1 MSISAIKY
9 PSINAKLKGM
19 YAKRLKDDDLQDL
32 AKQNNLKSAV
42 AILKN
47 KSSSL
52 NVLSEDADREQIEK
66 VLNGEII
73 YDIEKI
79 VKYLDKNDTQIFN
92 LLISKYEIRCIKK
105 AIKLLYSKNE
115 YDENIKIW
123 TNTIFTDLKGLE
135 SIKSIDEFFK
145 IINNT
150 KYKKILKKYFENKDT
165 EYSIFEIENELDKM
179 YLKSIYNSAGNNKNL
194 KKMIGAKI
202 DFTNFNSSDRLEKE
216 TYQESDGIKI
226 DKDKINNKVL
236 KFEND
241 DGELCFTYLDDDGS
255 YFDEIVSGAWYDENG
270 APLAKMPPLNLWRK
284 GHLWTGDLNDFHFVN
299 PKGFT
304 MDQLKRTNPSD
315 DMEGDLYAIILKNIT
330 KEQGDDNMI
339 YYGEDYYTGEEV
351 MFRGKYSKILNGD
364 NVLIIGQFIGLT
376 EDDSPE
382 LDVWRVELCN
392 DRF

>member
-1 MSISAIKY
+1 MSISVIKY

-19 YAKRLKDDDLQDL
+19 YSKRLKNDDLQDL

-92 LLISKYEIRCIKK
+92 LLISKYEIRCIKR

-115 YDENIKIW
+115 YNENIKIW

-135 SIKSIDEFFK
+135 SIKSIDEFLK

-150 KYKKILKKYFENKDT
+150 KYKKILKKYFENKNT

-202 DFTNFNSSDRLEKE
+202 DFTNILWIYRMKKYYNFSE
-216 TYQESDGIKI
+216 
-226 DKDKINNKVL
+226 DKIEKSIIDINYAL
-236 KFEND
+236 KKNQILSLVKAKNIE
-241 DGELCFTYLDDDGS
+241 ELN
-255 YFDEIVSGAWYDENG
+255 EI
-270 APLAKMPPLNLWRK
+270 
-284 GHLWTGDLNDFHFVN
+284 
-299 PKGFT
+299 
-304 MDQLKRTNPSD
+304 LKRTVYSNIATD
-315 DMEGDLYAIILKNIT
+315 DIYELECNMKKYLYGLYIKNFKSNLLSI
-330 KEQGDDNMI
+330 NCI
-339 YYGEDYYTGEEV
+339 YSY
-351 MFRGKYSKILNGD
+351 LN
-364 NVLIIGQFIGLT
+364 L
-376 EDDSPE
+376 
-382 LDVWRVELCN
+382 VELEN
-392 DRF
+392 KDIISIIEAVKYGIDKEKLLKKLIN

>member
-19 YAKRLKDDDLQDL
+19 YSKRLKNDDLQDL

-135 SIKSIDEFFK
+135 SIKSIDEFLK

-150 KYKKILKKYFENKDT
+150 KYKKILKKYFENKNT

-202 DFTNFNSSDRLEKE
+202 DFTNILWIYRMKKYYNFSE
-216 TYQESDGIKI
+216 
-226 DKDKINNKVL
+226 DKIEKSIIDINYAL
-236 KFEND
+236 KKNQILLLVKAKNIE
-241 DGELCFTYLDDDGS
+241 ELN
-255 YFDEIVSGAWYDENG
+255 EI
-270 APLAKMPPLNLWRK
+270 
-284 GHLWTGDLNDFHFVN
+284 
-299 PKGFT
+299 
-304 MDQLKRTNPSD
+304 LKRTVYSNIATD
-315 DMEGDLYAIILKNIT
+315 DIYELECNMKKYLHGLYIKNFKSNLLSI
-330 KEQGDDNMI
+330 NCI
-339 YYGEDYYTGEEV
+339 YSY
-351 MFRGKYSKILNGD
+351 LN
-364 NVLIIGQFIGLT
+364 L
-376 EDDSPE
+376 
-382 LDVWRVELCN
+382 VELEN
-392 DRF
+392 KDIISIIEAVRYGIDKEKLLKKLIN

>member
-19 YAKRLKDDDLQDL
+19 YSKRLKNDDLQDL

-92 LLISKYEIRCIKK
+92 LLISKYEIRCIKR

-135 SIKSIDEFFK
+135 SIKSIDEFLK

-150 KYKKILKKYFENKDT
+150 KYKKILKKYFENKNT

-202 DFTNFNSSDRLEKE
+202 DFTNILWIYRMKKYYNFSEYKIEKSIIDINYALKKNQILSLVKAKNIEELNEILKKTVYSNISTDDIYELECN
-216 TYQESDGIKI
+216 IKKYLHGLYIKNFKSNLLSINCIYSYLNLVELENKDIISIIEAVRYGI
-226 DKDKINNKVL
+226 DKEKLLKKLIN
-236 KFEND
+236 
-241 DGELCFTYLDDDGS
+241 
-255 YFDEIVSGAWYDENG
+255 
-270 APLAKMPPLNLWRK
+270 
-284 GHLWTGDLNDFHFVN
+284 
-299 PKGFT
+299 
-304 MDQLKRTNPSD
+304 
-315 DMEGDLYAIILKNIT
+315 
-330 KEQGDDNMI
+330 
-339 YYGEDYYTGEEV
+339 
-351 MFRGKYSKILNGD
+351 
-364 NVLIIGQFIGLT
+364 
-376 EDDSPE
+376 
-382 LDVWRVELCN
+382 
-392 DRF
+392 

>member
-19 YAKRLKDDDLQDL
+19 YAKRLKNDDLQDL

-52 NVLSEDADREQIEK
+52 NVLSEDADREEIEK

-92 LLISKYEIRCIKK
+92 LLISKYEIRCIKR

-135 SIKSIDEFFK
+135 SIKSIDEFLK

-150 KYKKILKKYFENKDT
+150 KYKKILKKYFVNKDT

-202 DFTNFNSSDRLEKE
+202 DFTNILWIYRMKKYYNFSEDKIEKSIIDINYALKRNQILSLVKAKNIEELNEILKKTVYSNIATDDIYELECNMKK
-216 TYQESDGIKI
+216 YLHGLYIKNFKSNLLSINCIYSYLNLVELENKDIISIIEAVRYGI
-226 DKDKINNKVL
+226 DKEKLLKKLIN
-236 KFEND
+236 
-241 DGELCFTYLDDDGS
+241 
-255 YFDEIVSGAWYDENG
+255 
-270 APLAKMPPLNLWRK
+270 
-284 GHLWTGDLNDFHFVN
+284 
-299 PKGFT
+299 
-304 MDQLKRTNPSD
+304 
-315 DMEGDLYAIILKNIT
+315 
-330 KEQGDDNMI
+330 
-339 YYGEDYYTGEEV
+339 
-351 MFRGKYSKILNGD
+351 
-364 NVLIIGQFIGLT
+364 
-376 EDDSPE
+376 
-382 LDVWRVELCN
+382 
-392 DRF
+392 

>member
-1 MSISAIKY
+1 MPISAIKY

-19 YAKRLKDDDLQDL
+19 YAKRLKNDDLQDL

-52 NVLSEDADREQIEK
+52 KVLSEDADREEIEK

-92 LLISKYEIRCIKK
+92 LLISKYEIRCIKR

-135 SIKSIDEFFK
+135 SIKSIDEFLK

-150 KYKKILKKYFENKDT
+150 KYKKILKKYFVNKDT

-202 DFTNFNSSDRLEKE
+202 DFTNILWIYRMKKYYNFSEDKIEKSIIDINYAIKKNQILLLVKAKNIEELNEILKKTVYSNIATDDIYELECNMKK
-216 TYQESDGIKI
+216 YLHGLYIKNFKSNLLSINCIYSYLNLVELENKDIISIIEAVRYGI
-226 DKDKINNKVL
+226 DKEKLLKKLIN
-236 KFEND
+236 
-241 DGELCFTYLDDDGS
+241 
-255 YFDEIVSGAWYDENG
+255 
-270 APLAKMPPLNLWRK
+270 
-284 GHLWTGDLNDFHFVN
+284 
-299 PKGFT
+299 
-304 MDQLKRTNPSD
+304 
-315 DMEGDLYAIILKNIT
+315 
-330 KEQGDDNMI
+330 
-339 YYGEDYYTGEEV
+339 
-351 MFRGKYSKILNGD
+351 
-364 NVLIIGQFIGLT
+364 
-376 EDDSPE
+376 
-382 LDVWRVELCN
+382 
-392 DRF
+392 

>member
-19 YAKRLKDDDLQDL
+19 YAKRLKNDDLQDL

-135 SIKSIDEFFK
+135 SIKSIDEFLK

-150 KYKKILKKYFENKDT
+150 KYKKILKKYFENKNT

-202 DFTNFNSSDRLEKE
+202 DFTNILWIYRMKKYYNFSEDKIEKSIIDINYALKKNQILSLVKAKNIEELNEILKKTVYSNISTDDIYELECNMKK
-216 TYQESDGIKI
+216 YLHGLYIKNFKSNLLSINCIYSYLNLVELENKDIISIIEAVRYGI
-226 DKDKINNKVL
+226 DKEKLLKKLIN
-236 KFEND
+236 
-241 DGELCFTYLDDDGS
+241 
-255 YFDEIVSGAWYDENG
+255 
-270 APLAKMPPLNLWRK
+270 
-284 GHLWTGDLNDFHFVN
+284 
-299 PKGFT
+299 
-304 MDQLKRTNPSD
+304 
-315 DMEGDLYAIILKNIT
+315 
-330 KEQGDDNMI
+330 
-339 YYGEDYYTGEEV
+339 
-351 MFRGKYSKILNGD
+351 
-364 NVLIIGQFIGLT
+364 
-376 EDDSPE
+376 
-382 LDVWRVELCN
+382 
-392 DRF
+392 

>member
-19 YAKRLKDDDLQDL
+19 YAKRLKNDDLQDL

-135 SIKSIDEFFK
+135 SIKSIDEFLK

-150 KYKKILKKYFENKDT
+150 KYKKILKKYFANKDT

-202 DFTNFNSSDRLEKE
+202 DFTNILWIYRMKKYYNFSE
-216 TYQESDGIKI
+216 
-226 DKDKINNKVL
+226 DKIEKSIIDINYAL
-236 KFEND
+236 KKNQILSLVKAKNIE
-241 DGELCFTYLDDDGS
+241 ELN
-255 YFDEIVSGAWYDENG
+255 EI
-270 APLAKMPPLNLWRK
+270 
-284 GHLWTGDLNDFHFVN
+284 
-299 PKGFT
+299 
-304 MDQLKRTNPSD
+304 LKRTVYSNIATD
-315 DMEGDLYAIILKNIT
+315 DIYELECNMKKYLHGLYIKNFKSNLLSI
-330 KEQGDDNMI
+330 NCI
-339 YYGEDYYTGEEV
+339 YSY
-351 MFRGKYSKILNGD
+351 LN
-364 NVLIIGQFIGLT
+364 L
-376 EDDSPE
+376 
-382 LDVWRVELCN
+382 VELEN
-392 DRF
+392 KDIISIIEAVRYGIDKEKLLKKLIN

>member
-135 SIKSIDEFFK
+135 SIKSIDEFLK

-150 KYKKILKKYFENKDT
+150 KYKKILKKYFENKNT

-202 DFTNFNSSDRLEKE
+202 DFTNILWIYRMKKYYNFSEDKIEKSIIDINYALKKNQILSLVKAKNIEELNEILKKTVYSNIATDDIYELECNMKK
-216 TYQESDGIKI
+216 YLHGLYIKNFKSNLLSINCIYSYLNLVELENKDIISIIEAVRYGI
-226 DKDKINNKVL
+226 DKEKLLKKLIN
-236 KFEND
+236 
-241 DGELCFTYLDDDGS
+241 
-255 YFDEIVSGAWYDENG
+255 
-270 APLAKMPPLNLWRK
+270 
-284 GHLWTGDLNDFHFVN
+284 
-299 PKGFT
+299 
-304 MDQLKRTNPSD
+304 
-315 DMEGDLYAIILKNIT
+315 
-330 KEQGDDNMI
+330 
-339 YYGEDYYTGEEV
+339 
-351 MFRGKYSKILNGD
+351 
-364 NVLIIGQFIGLT
+364 
-376 EDDSPE
+376 
-382 LDVWRVELCN
+382 
-392 DRF
+392 

>member
-19 YAKRLKDDDLQDL
+19 YSKRLKNDDLQDL

-92 LLISKYEIRCIKK
+92 LLISKYEIRCIKR

-123 TNTIFTDLKGLE
+123 TNTIFTNLKGLE
-135 SIKSIDEFFK
+135 SIKSIDEFLK

-150 KYKKILKKYFENKDT
+150 KYKKILKKYFENKNT

-202 DFTNFNSSDRLEKE
+202 DFTNILWIYRMKKYYNFSEDKIEKSIIDINYALKKNQILSLVKAKNIEELNEILKKTVYSNISTDDIYELECNMKK
-216 TYQESDGIKI
+216 YLHGLYIKNFKSNLLSINCIYSYLNLVELENKDIISIIEAVRYGI
-226 DKDKINNKVL
+226 DKEKLLKKLIN
-236 KFEND
+236 
-241 DGELCFTYLDDDGS
+241 
-255 YFDEIVSGAWYDENG
+255 
-270 APLAKMPPLNLWRK
+270 
-284 GHLWTGDLNDFHFVN
+284 
-299 PKGFT
+299 
-304 MDQLKRTNPSD
+304 
-315 DMEGDLYAIILKNIT
+315 
-330 KEQGDDNMI
+330 
-339 YYGEDYYTGEEV
+339 
-351 MFRGKYSKILNGD
+351 
-364 NVLIIGQFIGLT
+364 
-376 EDDSPE
+376 
-382 LDVWRVELCN
+382 
-392 DRF
+392 

>member
-19 YAKRLKDDDLQDL
+19 YAKRLKNDDLQDL

-92 LLISKYEIRCIKK
+92 LLISKYEIRCIKR

-202 DFTNFNSSDRLEKE
+202 DFTNILWIYRMKKYYNFSE
-216 TYQESDGIKI
+216 
-226 DKDKINNKVL
+226 DKIEKSIIDINYAL
-236 KFEND
+236 KKNQILLLVKAKNIE
-241 DGELCFTYLDDDGS
+241 ELN
-255 YFDEIVSGAWYDENG
+255 EI
-270 APLAKMPPLNLWRK
+270 
-284 GHLWTGDLNDFHFVN
+284 
-299 PKGFT
+299 
-304 MDQLKRTNPSD
+304 LKRTVYSNIATD
-315 DMEGDLYAIILKNIT
+315 DIYELECNMKKYLHGLYIKNFKSNLLSI
-330 KEQGDDNMI
+330 NCI
-339 YYGEDYYTGEEV
+339 YSY
-351 MFRGKYSKILNGD
+351 LN
-364 NVLIIGQFIGLT
+364 L
-376 EDDSPE
+376 
-382 LDVWRVELCN
+382 VELEN
-392 DRF
+392 KDIISIIEAVRYGIDKEKLLKKLIN

>member
-19 YAKRLKDDDLQDL
+19 YAKRLKNDDLQDL

-47 KSSSL
+47 KSLSL

-79 VKYLDKNDTQIFN
+79 VKYLDKNETQIFN
-92 LLISKYEIRCIKK
+92 LLISKYEIRCIKR

-135 SIKSIDEFFK
+135 SIKSIDEFLK

-150 KYKKILKKYFENKDT
+150 KYKKILKKYFVNKDT

-202 DFTNFNSSDRLEKE
+202 DFTNILWIYRMKKYYNFSEDKIEKSIIDINYALKKNQILSLVKAKNIEELNEILKKTVYSNIATDDIYELECNMKK
-216 TYQESDGIKI
+216 YLHGLYIKNFKSNLLSINCIYSYLNLVELENKDIISIIEAVRYGI
-226 DKDKINNKVL
+226 DKEKLLKKLIN
-236 KFEND
+236 
-241 DGELCFTYLDDDGS
+241 
-255 YFDEIVSGAWYDENG
+255 
-270 APLAKMPPLNLWRK
+270 
-284 GHLWTGDLNDFHFVN
+284 
-299 PKGFT
+299 
-304 MDQLKRTNPSD
+304 
-315 DMEGDLYAIILKNIT
+315 
-330 KEQGDDNMI
+330 
-339 YYGEDYYTGEEV
+339 
-351 MFRGKYSKILNGD
+351 
-364 NVLIIGQFIGLT
+364 
-376 EDDSPE
+376 
-382 LDVWRVELCN
+382 
-392 DRF
+392 

>member
-19 YAKRLKDDDLQDL
+19 YAKRLKNDDLQDL

-135 SIKSIDEFFK
+135 SIKSIDEFIK

-165 EYSIFEIENELDKM
+165 EYSIFDIENELDKM

-202 DFTNFNSSDRLEKE
+202 DFTNILWIYRMKKYYNFSEDKIEKSIIDINYALKKNQILSLVKAKNIEELNEILKKTVYSNIATDDIYELECNMKK
-216 TYQESDGIKI
+216 YLHGLYIKNFKSNLLSINCIYSYLNLVELENKDIISIIEAVRYGI
-226 DKDKINNKVL
+226 DKEKLLKKLIN
-236 KFEND
+236 
-241 DGELCFTYLDDDGS
+241 
-255 YFDEIVSGAWYDENG
+255 
-270 APLAKMPPLNLWRK
+270 
-284 GHLWTGDLNDFHFVN
+284 
-299 PKGFT
+299 
-304 MDQLKRTNPSD
+304 
-315 DMEGDLYAIILKNIT
+315 
-330 KEQGDDNMI
+330 
-339 YYGEDYYTGEEV
+339 
-351 MFRGKYSKILNGD
+351 
-364 NVLIIGQFIGLT
+364 
-376 EDDSPE
+376 
-382 LDVWRVELCN
+382 
-392 DRF
+392 

>member
-19 YAKRLKDDDLQDL
+19 YAKRLKNDDLQDL

-92 LLISKYEIRCIKK
+92 LLISKYEIRCIKR

-150 KYKKILKKYFENKDT
+150 KYKKILKKYFVNKDT

-202 DFTNFNSSDRLEKE
+202 DFTNILWIYRMKKYYNFS
-216 TYQESDGIKI
+216 
-226 DKDKINNKVL
+226 KDKIEKSIIDINYAIKKNQILLLVKA
-236 KFEND
+236 KNIE
-241 DGELCFTYLDDDGS
+241 ELN
-255 YFDEIVSGAWYDENG
+255 EI
-270 APLAKMPPLNLWRK
+270 
-284 GHLWTGDLNDFHFVN
+284 
-299 PKGFT
+299 
-304 MDQLKRTNPSD
+304 LKRTVYSNIATD
-315 DMEGDLYAIILKNIT
+315 DIYELECNMKKYLHGLYIKNFKSNLLSI
-330 KEQGDDNMI
+330 NCI
-339 YYGEDYYTGEEV
+339 YSY
-351 MFRGKYSKILNGD
+351 LN
-364 NVLIIGQFIGLT
+364 L
-376 EDDSPE
+376 
-382 LDVWRVELCN
+382 VELEN
-392 DRF
+392 KDIISIIEAVRYGIDKEKLLKKLIN

>member
-19 YAKRLKDDDLQDL
+19 YSKRLKNDDLQDL

-92 LLISKYEIRCIKK
+92 LLISKYEIRCIKR

-135 SIKSIDEFFK
+135 SIKSIDEFLK

-150 KYKKILKKYFENKDT
+150 KYKKILKKYFENKNT

-179 YLKSIYNSAGNNKNL
+179 YLKSIYNSTGNKKNL

-202 DFTNFNSSDRLEKE
+202 DFTNILWIYRMKKYYNFSEDKIEKSIIDINYALKKNQILSLVKAKNIEELNEILKKTVYSNISTDDIYELECNMKK
-216 TYQESDGIKI
+216 YLHGLYIKNFKSNLLSINCIYSYLNLVELENKDIISIIEAVRYGI
-226 DKDKINNKVL
+226 DKEKLLKKLIN
-236 KFEND
+236 
-241 DGELCFTYLDDDGS
+241 
-255 YFDEIVSGAWYDENG
+255 
-270 APLAKMPPLNLWRK
+270 
-284 GHLWTGDLNDFHFVN
+284 
-299 PKGFT
+299 
-304 MDQLKRTNPSD
+304 
-315 DMEGDLYAIILKNIT
+315 
-330 KEQGDDNMI
+330 
-339 YYGEDYYTGEEV
+339 
-351 MFRGKYSKILNGD
+351 
-364 NVLIIGQFIGLT
+364 
-376 EDDSPE
+376 
-382 LDVWRVELCN
+382 
-392 DRF
+392 

>member
-202 DFTNFNSSDRLEKE
+202 DFTNILWIYRMKKYYNFSEDKIEKSIIDINYALKKNQILLLVKAKNIEELNEILKKTVYSNIATDDIYELECNMKK
-216 TYQESDGIKI
+216 YLHGLYIKNFKSNLLSINCIYSYLNLVKLKIKI
-226 DKDKINNKVL
+226 L
-236 KFEND
+236 
-241 DGELCFTYLDDDGS
+241 
-255 YFDEIVSGAWYDENG
+255 
-270 APLAKMPPLNLWRK
+270 
-284 GHLWTGDLNDFHFVN
+284 
-299 PKGFT
+299 
-304 MDQLKRTNPSD
+304 
-315 DMEGDLYAIILKNIT
+315 
-330 KEQGDDNMI
+330 
-339 YYGEDYYTGEEV
+339 
-351 MFRGKYSKILNGD
+351 
-364 NVLIIGQFIGLT
+364 
-376 EDDSPE
+376 
-382 LDVWRVELCN
+382 
-392 DRF
+392 

>member
-19 YAKRLKDDDLQDL
+19 YAKRLKNDDLQDL

-123 TNTIFTDLKGLE
+123 TNTIFTDLNGLE
-135 SIKSIDEFFK
+135 SIKSIDEFLK

-202 DFTNFNSSDRLEKE
+202 DFTNILWIYRMKKYYNFSEDKIEKSIIDINYALKKNQILLLVKAKNIEELNEILKKTVYSNIATDDIYELECNMKK
-216 TYQESDGIKI
+216 YLHGLYIKNFKSNLLSINCIYSYLNLVELENKDIISIIEAVRYGI
-226 DKDKINNKVL
+226 DKEKLLKKLIN
-236 KFEND
+236 
-241 DGELCFTYLDDDGS
+241 
-255 YFDEIVSGAWYDENG
+255 
-270 APLAKMPPLNLWRK
+270 
-284 GHLWTGDLNDFHFVN
+284 
-299 PKGFT
+299 
-304 MDQLKRTNPSD
+304 
-315 DMEGDLYAIILKNIT
+315 
-330 KEQGDDNMI
+330 
-339 YYGEDYYTGEEV
+339 
-351 MFRGKYSKILNGD
+351 
-364 NVLIIGQFIGLT
+364 
-376 EDDSPE
+376 
-382 LDVWRVELCN
+382 
-392 DRF
+392 

>member
-19 YAKRLKDDDLQDL
+19 YSKRLKNDDLQDL

-92 LLISKYEIRCIKK
+92 LLISKYEIRCIKR

-135 SIKSIDEFFK
+135 SIKSIDEFIK

-150 KYKKILKKYFENKDT
+150 KYKKILKKYFENKNT

-179 YLKSIYNSAGNNKNL
+179 YLKSIYNSTGNNKNL

-202 DFTNFNSSDRLEKE
+202 DFTNILWIYRMKKYYNFSEDKIEKSIIDINYALKKNQILSLVKAKNIEELNEILKKTVYSNISTDDIYELECNMKK
-216 TYQESDGIKI
+216 YLHGLYIKNFKSNLLSINCIYSYLNLVELENKDIISIIEAVRYGI
-226 DKDKINNKVL
+226 DKEKLLKKLIN
-236 KFEND
+236 
-241 DGELCFTYLDDDGS
+241 
-255 YFDEIVSGAWYDENG
+255 
-270 APLAKMPPLNLWRK
+270 
-284 GHLWTGDLNDFHFVN
+284 
-299 PKGFT
+299 
-304 MDQLKRTNPSD
+304 
-315 DMEGDLYAIILKNIT
+315 
-330 KEQGDDNMI
+330 
-339 YYGEDYYTGEEV
+339 
-351 MFRGKYSKILNGD
+351 
-364 NVLIIGQFIGLT
+364 
-376 EDDSPE
+376 
-382 LDVWRVELCN
+382 
-392 DRF
+392 

>member
-19 YAKRLKDDDLQDL
+19 YAKRLKNDDLQDL

-92 LLISKYEIRCIKK
+92 LLISKYEIRCIKR

-135 SIKSIDEFFK
+135 SIKSIDEFLK

-202 DFTNFNSSDRLEKE
+202 DFTNILWIYRMKKYYNFSEDKIEKSIIDINYALKKNQILLLVKVKNIEELNEILKKTVYSNIATDDIYELECNMKK
-216 TYQESDGIKI
+216 YLHGLYIKNFKSNLLSINCIYSYLNLVELENKDIISIIEAVRYGI
-226 DKDKINNKVL
+226 DKEKLLKKLIN
-236 KFEND
+236 
-241 DGELCFTYLDDDGS
+241 
-255 YFDEIVSGAWYDENG
+255 
-270 APLAKMPPLNLWRK
+270 
-284 GHLWTGDLNDFHFVN
+284 
-299 PKGFT
+299 
-304 MDQLKRTNPSD
+304 
-315 DMEGDLYAIILKNIT
+315 
-330 KEQGDDNMI
+330 
-339 YYGEDYYTGEEV
+339 
-351 MFRGKYSKILNGD
+351 
-364 NVLIIGQFIGLT
+364 
-376 EDDSPE
+376 
-382 LDVWRVELCN
+382 
-392 DRF
+392 

>member
-19 YAKRLKDDDLQDL
+19 YSKRLKNDDLQDL

-92 LLISKYEIRCIKK
+92 LLISKYEIRCIKR

-135 SIKSIDEFFK
+135 NIKSIDEFLK
-145 IINNT
+145 IINKT

-202 DFTNFNSSDRLEKE
+202 DFTNILWIYRMKKYYNFSEDKIEKSIIDINYALKKNQILSLVKAKNIEELNEILKKTVYSNIATDDIYELECNMKK
-216 TYQESDGIKI
+216 YLHGLYIKNFKSNLLSINCIYSYLNLVELENKDIISIIEAVRYGI
-226 DKDKINNKVL
+226 DKEKLLKKLIN
-236 KFEND
+236 
-241 DGELCFTYLDDDGS
+241 
-255 YFDEIVSGAWYDENG
+255 
-270 APLAKMPPLNLWRK
+270 
-284 GHLWTGDLNDFHFVN
+284 
-299 PKGFT
+299 
-304 MDQLKRTNPSD
+304 
-315 DMEGDLYAIILKNIT
+315 
-330 KEQGDDNMI
+330 
-339 YYGEDYYTGEEV
+339 
-351 MFRGKYSKILNGD
+351 
-364 NVLIIGQFIGLT
+364 
-376 EDDSPE
+376 
-382 LDVWRVELCN
+382 
-392 DRF
+392 

>member
-19 YAKRLKDDDLQDL
+19 YAKRLKNDDLQDL

-79 VKYLDKNDTQIFN
+79 VEYLDKNDTQIFN
-92 LLISKYEIRCIKK
+92 LLISKYEIRCIKR

-135 SIKSIDEFFK
+135 SIKRIDEFLK

-150 KYKKILKKYFENKDT
+150 KYKKILKKYFVNKDT

-202 DFTNFNSSDRLEKE
+202 DFTNILWIYRMKKYYNFSEDKIEKSIIDINYALKRNQILSLVKAKNIEELNEILKKTVYSNIATDDIYELECNMKK
-216 TYQESDGIKI
+216 YLHGLYIKNFKSNLLSINCIYSYLNLVELENKDIISIIEAVRYGI
-226 DKDKINNKVL
+226 DKEKLLKKLIN
-236 KFEND
+236 
-241 DGELCFTYLDDDGS
+241 
-255 YFDEIVSGAWYDENG
+255 
-270 APLAKMPPLNLWRK
+270 
-284 GHLWTGDLNDFHFVN
+284 
-299 PKGFT
+299 
-304 MDQLKRTNPSD
+304 
-315 DMEGDLYAIILKNIT
+315 
-330 KEQGDDNMI
+330 
-339 YYGEDYYTGEEV
+339 
-351 MFRGKYSKILNGD
+351 
-364 NVLIIGQFIGLT
+364 
-376 EDDSPE
+376 
-382 LDVWRVELCN
+382 
-392 DRF
+392 

>member
-19 YAKRLKDDDLQDL
+19 YSKRLKNDDLQDL

-92 LLISKYEIRCIKK
+92 LLISKYEIRCIKR

-115 YDENIKIW
+115 SDENIKIW

-150 KYKKILKKYFENKDT
+150 KYKKILKKYFENKNT

-202 DFTNFNSSDRLEKE
+202 DFTNILWIYRMKKYYNFSEDKIEKSIIDINYALKKNQILLLVKAKNIEELNEILKKTVYSNIATDDIYELECNMKK
-216 TYQESDGIKI
+216 YLHGLYIKNFKSNLLSINCIYSYLNLVELENKDIISIIEAVRYGI
-226 DKDKINNKVL
+226 DKEKLLKKLIN
-236 KFEND
+236 
-241 DGELCFTYLDDDGS
+241 
-255 YFDEIVSGAWYDENG
+255 
-270 APLAKMPPLNLWRK
+270 
-284 GHLWTGDLNDFHFVN
+284 
-299 PKGFT
+299 
-304 MDQLKRTNPSD
+304 
-315 DMEGDLYAIILKNIT
+315 
-330 KEQGDDNMI
+330 
-339 YYGEDYYTGEEV
+339 
-351 MFRGKYSKILNGD
+351 
-364 NVLIIGQFIGLT
+364 
-376 EDDSPE
+376 
-382 LDVWRVELCN
+382 
-392 DRF
+392 

>member
-1 MSISAIKY
+1 MPISVIKY

-19 YAKRLKDDDLQDL
+19 YAKRLKNDDLQDL

-52 NVLSEDADREQIEK
+52 KVLSEDADREEIEK

-92 LLISKYEIRCIKK
+92 LLISKYEIRCIKR

-135 SIKSIDEFFK
+135 SIKSIDEFLK

-150 KYKKILKKYFENKDT
+150 KYKKILKKYFVNKDT

-202 DFTNFNSSDRLEKE
+202 DFTNILWIYRMKKYYNFSEDKIEKSIIDINYAIKKNQILLLVKAKNIEELNEILKKTVYSNIATDDIYELECNMKK
-216 TYQESDGIKI
+216 YLHGLYIKNFKSNLLSINCIYSYLNLVELENKDIISIIEAVRYGI
-226 DKDKINNKVL
+226 DKEKLLKKLIN
-236 KFEND
+236 
-241 DGELCFTYLDDDGS
+241 
-255 YFDEIVSGAWYDENG
+255 
-270 APLAKMPPLNLWRK
+270 
-284 GHLWTGDLNDFHFVN
+284 
-299 PKGFT
+299 
-304 MDQLKRTNPSD
+304 
-315 DMEGDLYAIILKNIT
+315 
-330 KEQGDDNMI
+330 
-339 YYGEDYYTGEEV
+339 
-351 MFRGKYSKILNGD
+351 
-364 NVLIIGQFIGLT
+364 
-376 EDDSPE
+376 
-382 LDVWRVELCN
+382 
-392 DRF
+392 

>member
-1 MSISAIKY
+1 
-9 PSINAKLKGM
+9 M

-73 YDIEKI
+73 DDIEKI

-202 DFTNFNSSDRLEKE
+202 DFTNILWIYRMKKYYNFSEDKIEKSIIDINYALKKNQILLLVKSKNIEELNEILKKTVYSNISTDDIYELECNMKK
-216 TYQESDGIKI
+216 YLHGLYIKNFKSNLLSINCIYSYLNLVELENKDIISIIEAVRYGI
-226 DKDKINNKVL
+226 DKEKLLKKLIN
-236 KFEND
+236 
-241 DGELCFTYLDDDGS
+241 
-255 YFDEIVSGAWYDENG
+255 
-270 APLAKMPPLNLWRK
+270 
-284 GHLWTGDLNDFHFVN
+284 
-299 PKGFT
+299 
-304 MDQLKRTNPSD
+304 
-315 DMEGDLYAIILKNIT
+315 
-330 KEQGDDNMI
+330 
-339 YYGEDYYTGEEV
+339 
-351 MFRGKYSKILNGD
+351 
-364 NVLIIGQFIGLT
+364 
-376 EDDSPE
+376 
-382 LDVWRVELCN
+382 
-392 DRF
+392 

>member
-19 YAKRLKDDDLQDL
+19 YAKRLKNDDLQDL

-52 NVLSEDADREQIEK
+52 NVLSEDAGREQIEK

-92 LLISKYEIRCIKK
+92 LLISKYEIRCIKR

-135 SIKSIDEFFK
+135 SIKSIDEFLK

-150 KYKKILKKYFENKDT
+150 KYKKILKKYFVNKDT

-202 DFTNFNSSDRLEKE
+202 DFTNILWIYRMKKYYNFSEDKIEKSIIDINYALKKNQILSLVKAKNIEELNEILKKTVYSNISTDDIYELECNMKK
-216 TYQESDGIKI
+216 YLHGLYIKNFKSNLLSINCIYSYLNLVELENKDIISIIEAVRYGI
-226 DKDKINNKVL
+226 DKEKLLKKLIN
-236 KFEND
+236 
-241 DGELCFTYLDDDGS
+241 
-255 YFDEIVSGAWYDENG
+255 
-270 APLAKMPPLNLWRK
+270 
-284 GHLWTGDLNDFHFVN
+284 
-299 PKGFT
+299 
-304 MDQLKRTNPSD
+304 
-315 DMEGDLYAIILKNIT
+315 
-330 KEQGDDNMI
+330 
-339 YYGEDYYTGEEV
+339 
-351 MFRGKYSKILNGD
+351 
-364 NVLIIGQFIGLT
+364 
-376 EDDSPE
+376 
-382 LDVWRVELCN
+382 
-392 DRF
+392 

>member
-19 YAKRLKDDDLQDL
+19 YSQRLKNDDLQDL

-92 LLISKYEIRCIKK
+92 LLISKYEIRCIKR

-135 SIKSIDEFFK
+135 SIKSIDEFLK

-150 KYKKILKKYFENKDT
+150 KYKKILKKYFENKNT

-202 DFTNFNSSDRLEKE
+202 DFTNILWIYRMKKYYNFSEDKIEKSIIDINYALKKNQILSLVKAKNIEELNEILKKTVYSNISTDDIYELECNMKKYLHGLYIKNFKSNLLSINCIYSYFNLVELENKDIISIIE
-216 TYQESDGIKI
+216 AVRYGI
-226 DKDKINNKVL
+226 DKEKLLKKLIN
-236 KFEND
+236 
-241 DGELCFTYLDDDGS
+241 
-255 YFDEIVSGAWYDENG
+255 
-270 APLAKMPPLNLWRK
+270 
-284 GHLWTGDLNDFHFVN
+284 
-299 PKGFT
+299 
-304 MDQLKRTNPSD
+304 
-315 DMEGDLYAIILKNIT
+315 
-330 KEQGDDNMI
+330 
-339 YYGEDYYTGEEV
+339 
-351 MFRGKYSKILNGD
+351 
-364 NVLIIGQFIGLT
+364 
-376 EDDSPE
+376 
-382 LDVWRVELCN
+382 
-392 DRF
+392 

>member
-19 YAKRLKDDDLQDL
+19 YAKRLKNDDLQDL

-92 LLISKYEIRCIKK
+92 LLISKYEIRCIKR

-135 SIKSIDEFFK
+135 NIKSIDEFLK

-150 KYKKILKKYFENKDT
+150 KYKKILKKYFVNKDT

-202 DFTNFNSSDRLEKE
+202 DFTNILWIYRMKKYYNFSEDKIEKSIIDINYALKKNQILLLVKAKNIEELNEILKE
-216 TYQESDGIKI
+216 TVYSNIATDDIYELECNMKKYLHGLYIKNF
-226 DKDKINNKVL
+226 KSNLLSIN
-236 KFEND
+236 
-241 DGELCFTYLDDDGS
+241 CIYS
-255 YFDEIVSGAWYDENG
+255 Y
-270 APLAKMPPLNLWRK
+270 LNL
-284 GHLWTGDLNDFHFVN
+284 
-299 PKGFT
+299 
-304 MDQLKRTNPSD
+304 
-315 DMEGDLYAIILKNIT
+315 
-330 KEQGDDNMI
+330 
-339 YYGEDYYTGEEV
+339 
-351 MFRGKYSKILNGD
+351 
-364 NVLIIGQFIGLT
+364 
-376 EDDSPE
+376 
-382 LDVWRVELCN
+382 VELEN
-392 DRF
+392 KDIISIIEAVRYGINKEKLLKKLIN

>member
-1 MSISAIKY
+1 MPISAIKY

-19 YAKRLKDDDLQDL
+19 YAKRLKNDDLQDL

-52 NVLSEDADREQIEK
+52 KVLSEDADREEIEK

-92 LLISKYEIRCIKK
+92 LLISKYEIRCIKR

-135 SIKSIDEFFK
+135 SIKSIDEFLK

-202 DFTNFNSSDRLEKE
+202 DFTNILWIYRMKKYYNFS
-216 TYQESDGIKI
+216 
-226 DKDKINNKVL
+226 KDKIEKSIIDINYAIKKNQILLLVKAKNIEELNEIL
-236 KFEND
+236 KKTVYSNIATD
-241 DGELCFTYLDDDGS
+241 DIYELECNMKKYLHGLYIKNFKSNLLSINCIYS
-255 YFDEIVSGAWYDENG
+255 Y
-270 APLAKMPPLNLWRK
+270 LNL
-284 GHLWTGDLNDFHFVN
+284 
-299 PKGFT
+299 
-304 MDQLKRTNPSD
+304 
-315 DMEGDLYAIILKNIT
+315 
-330 KEQGDDNMI
+330 
-339 YYGEDYYTGEEV
+339 
-351 MFRGKYSKILNGD
+351 
-364 NVLIIGQFIGLT
+364 
-376 EDDSPE
+376 
-382 LDVWRVELCN
+382 VELEN
-392 DRF
+392 KDIISIIEAVRYGIDKEKLLKKLIN

>member
-19 YAKRLKDDDLQDL
+19 YAKRLKNDDLQDL

-92 LLISKYEIRCIKK
+92 LLISKYEIRCIKR

-135 SIKSIDEFFK
+135 SIKNIDEFLK

-202 DFTNFNSSDRLEKE
+202 DFTNILWIYRMKKYYNFSEDKIEKSIIDINYALKKNQILSLVKAKNIEELNEILKKTVYSNIATDDIYELECNMKK
-216 TYQESDGIKI
+216 YLHGLYIKNFKSNLLSINCIYSYLNLVELENKDIISIIEAVRYGI
-226 DKDKINNKVL
+226 DKEKLLKKLIN
-236 KFEND
+236 
-241 DGELCFTYLDDDGS
+241 
-255 YFDEIVSGAWYDENG
+255 
-270 APLAKMPPLNLWRK
+270 
-284 GHLWTGDLNDFHFVN
+284 
-299 PKGFT
+299 
-304 MDQLKRTNPSD
+304 
-315 DMEGDLYAIILKNIT
+315 
-330 KEQGDDNMI
+330 
-339 YYGEDYYTGEEV
+339 
-351 MFRGKYSKILNGD
+351 
-364 NVLIIGQFIGLT
+364 
-376 EDDSPE
+376 
-382 LDVWRVELCN
+382 
-392 DRF
+392 

>member
-123 TNTIFTDLKGLE
+123 TNTIFTDLKSLE

-202 DFTNFNSSDRLEKE
+202 DFTNILWIYRMKKYYNFSEDKIEKSIIDINYALKKNQILLLVKAKNIEELNEILKKTVYSNIATDDIYELECN
-216 TYQESDGIKI
+216 IKKYLHGLYIKNFKSNLLSINCIYSYLNLVELENKDIISIIEAVRYGI
-226 DKDKINNKVL
+226 DKEKLLKKLIN
-236 KFEND
+236 
-241 DGELCFTYLDDDGS
+241 
-255 YFDEIVSGAWYDENG
+255 
-270 APLAKMPPLNLWRK
+270 
-284 GHLWTGDLNDFHFVN
+284 
-299 PKGFT
+299 
-304 MDQLKRTNPSD
+304 
-315 DMEGDLYAIILKNIT
+315 
-330 KEQGDDNMI
+330 
-339 YYGEDYYTGEEV
+339 
-351 MFRGKYSKILNGD
+351 
-364 NVLIIGQFIGLT
+364 
-376 EDDSPE
+376 
-382 LDVWRVELCN
+382 
-392 DRF
+392 

>member
-19 YAKRLKDDDLQDL
+19 YAKRLKNDDLQDL

-135 SIKSIDEFFK
+135 SIKSIDEFLK

-202 DFTNFNSSDRLEKE
+202 DFTNILWIYRMKKYYNFSEDKIEKSIIDINYALKKNQILLLVKAKNIEELNEILKKTVYSNIATDDIYELECNMKK
-216 TYQESDGIKI
+216 YLHGLYIKNFKSNLLSINCIYSYLNLVELENKDIISIIEAVRYGI
-226 DKDKINNKVL
+226 DKEKLLKKLIN
-236 KFEND
+236 
-241 DGELCFTYLDDDGS
+241 
-255 YFDEIVSGAWYDENG
+255 
-270 APLAKMPPLNLWRK
+270 
-284 GHLWTGDLNDFHFVN
+284 
-299 PKGFT
+299 
-304 MDQLKRTNPSD
+304 
-315 DMEGDLYAIILKNIT
+315 
-330 KEQGDDNMI
+330 
-339 YYGEDYYTGEEV
+339 
-351 MFRGKYSKILNGD
+351 
-364 NVLIIGQFIGLT
+364 
-376 EDDSPE
+376 
-382 LDVWRVELCN
+382 
-392 DRF
+392 

>member
-52 NVLSEDADREQIEK
+52 KVLSEDADREQIEK

-165 EYSIFEIENELDKM
+165 EYSIFDIENELDKM

-202 DFTNFNSSDRLEKE
+202 DFTNILWIYRMKKYYNFSE
-216 TYQESDGIKI
+216 
-226 DKDKINNKVL
+226 DKIEKSIIDINYAL
-236 KFEND
+236 KKNQILLLVKAKNIE
-241 DGELCFTYLDDDGS
+241 ELN
-255 YFDEIVSGAWYDENG
+255 EI
-270 APLAKMPPLNLWRK
+270 
-284 GHLWTGDLNDFHFVN
+284 
-299 PKGFT
+299 
-304 MDQLKRTNPSD
+304 LKRTVYSNIATD
-315 DMEGDLYAIILKNIT
+315 DIYELECNMKKYLHGLYIKNFKSNLLSI
-330 KEQGDDNMI
+330 NCI
-339 YYGEDYYTGEEV
+339 YSY
-351 MFRGKYSKILNGD
+351 LN
-364 NVLIIGQFIGLT
+364 L
-376 EDDSPE
+376 
-382 LDVWRVELCN
+382 VELEN
-392 DRF
+392 KDIISIIEAVRYGIDKEKLLKKLIN

>member
-19 YAKRLKDDDLQDL
+19 YAKRLKNDDLQDL

-135 SIKSIDEFFK
+135 SIKSIDEFLK

-202 DFTNFNSSDRLEKE
+202 DFTNILWIYRMKKYYNFSEDKIEKSIIDINYALKKNQILLLVEAKNIEELNEILKKTVYSNIATDDIYELECNMKK
-216 TYQESDGIKI
+216 YLHGLYIKNFKSNLLSINCIYSYLNLVELENKDIISIIEAVRYGI
-226 DKDKINNKVL
+226 DKEKLLKKLIN
-236 KFEND
+236 
-241 DGELCFTYLDDDGS
+241 
-255 YFDEIVSGAWYDENG
+255 
-270 APLAKMPPLNLWRK
+270 
-284 GHLWTGDLNDFHFVN
+284 
-299 PKGFT
+299 
-304 MDQLKRTNPSD
+304 
-315 DMEGDLYAIILKNIT
+315 
-330 KEQGDDNMI
+330 
-339 YYGEDYYTGEEV
+339 
-351 MFRGKYSKILNGD
+351 
-364 NVLIIGQFIGLT
+364 
-376 EDDSPE
+376 
-382 LDVWRVELCN
+382 
-392 DRF
+392 

>member
-19 YAKRLKDDDLQDL
+19 YFKRLKNDDLQDL

-92 LLISKYEIRCIKK
+92 LLISKYEIRCIKR

-135 SIKSIDEFFK
+135 SIKSIDEFLK

-150 KYKKILKKYFENKDT
+150 KYKKILKKYFENKNT

-202 DFTNFNSSDRLEKE
+202 DFTNILWIYRMKKYYNFSEDKIEKSIIDINYALKKNQILSLVKAKNIEELNEILKKTVYSNISTDDIYELECNMKK
-216 TYQESDGIKI
+216 YLHGLYIKNFKSNLLSINCIYSYLNLVELENKDIISIIEAVRYGI
-226 DKDKINNKVL
+226 DKEKLLKKLIN
-236 KFEND
+236 
-241 DGELCFTYLDDDGS
+241 
-255 YFDEIVSGAWYDENG
+255 
-270 APLAKMPPLNLWRK
+270 
-284 GHLWTGDLNDFHFVN
+284 
-299 PKGFT
+299 
-304 MDQLKRTNPSD
+304 
-315 DMEGDLYAIILKNIT
+315 
-330 KEQGDDNMI
+330 
-339 YYGEDYYTGEEV
+339 
-351 MFRGKYSKILNGD
+351 
-364 NVLIIGQFIGLT
+364 
-376 EDDSPE
+376 
-382 LDVWRVELCN
+382 
-392 DRF
+392 

>member
-19 YAKRLKDDDLQDL
+19 YAKRLKNDDLQDL

-52 NVLSEDADREQIEK
+52 KVLSEDADREEIEK

-92 LLISKYEIRCIKK
+92 LLISKYEIRCIKR

-135 SIKSIDEFFK
+135 SIKSIDEFLK

-150 KYKKILKKYFENKDT
+150 KYKKILKKYFVNKDT

-202 DFTNFNSSDRLEKE
+202 DFTNILWIYRMKKYYNFSEDKIEKSIIDINYALKKNQILLLVKAKNIEELNEILKKTVYSNIATDDIYELECNMKK
-216 TYQESDGIKI
+216 YLHGLYIKNFKSNLLSINCIYSYLNLVELENKDIISIIEAVRYGI
-226 DKDKINNKVL
+226 DKEKLLKKLIN
-236 KFEND
+236 
-241 DGELCFTYLDDDGS
+241 
-255 YFDEIVSGAWYDENG
+255 
-270 APLAKMPPLNLWRK
+270 
-284 GHLWTGDLNDFHFVN
+284 
-299 PKGFT
+299 
-304 MDQLKRTNPSD
+304 
-315 DMEGDLYAIILKNIT
+315 
-330 KEQGDDNMI
+330 
-339 YYGEDYYTGEEV
+339 
-351 MFRGKYSKILNGD
+351 
-364 NVLIIGQFIGLT
+364 
-376 EDDSPE
+376 
-382 LDVWRVELCN
+382 
-392 DRF
+392 

>member
-19 YAKRLKDDDLQDL
+19 YSKRLKNDDLQDL

-135 SIKSIDEFFK
+135 SIKSIDEFLK

-150 KYKKILKKYFENKDT
+150 KYKKILKKYFENKNT

-202 DFTNFNSSDRLEKE
+202 DFTNILWIYRMKKYYNFSEDKIEKSIIDINYALKKNQILSLVKAKNIEELNEILKKTVYSNISTDDIYELECNMKK
-216 TYQESDGIKI
+216 YLHGLYIKNFKSNLLSINCIYSYLNLVELENKDIISIIEAVRYGI
-226 DKDKINNKVL
+226 DKEKLLKKLIN
-236 KFEND
+236 
-241 DGELCFTYLDDDGS
+241 
-255 YFDEIVSGAWYDENG
+255 
-270 APLAKMPPLNLWRK
+270 
-284 GHLWTGDLNDFHFVN
+284 
-299 PKGFT
+299 
-304 MDQLKRTNPSD
+304 
-315 DMEGDLYAIILKNIT
+315 
-330 KEQGDDNMI
+330 
-339 YYGEDYYTGEEV
+339 
-351 MFRGKYSKILNGD
+351 
-364 NVLIIGQFIGLT
+364 
-376 EDDSPE
+376 
-382 LDVWRVELCN
+382 
-392 DRF
+392 

>member
-19 YAKRLKDDDLQDL
+19 YSKRLKNDDLQDL

-135 SIKSIDEFFK
+135 SIKSIDEFVK

-150 KYKKILKKYFENKDT
+150 KYKKILKKNFENKNT

-202 DFTNFNSSDRLEKE
+202 DFTNILWIYRMKKYYNFSEDKIEKSIIDINYALKKNQILLLVKAKNIEELNEILKKTVYSNIATDDIYELECNMKK
-216 TYQESDGIKI
+216 YLHGLYIKNFKSNLLSINCIYSYLNLVELENKDIISIIEAVRYGI
-226 DKDKINNKVL
+226 DKEKLLKKLIN
-236 KFEND
+236 
-241 DGELCFTYLDDDGS
+241 
-255 YFDEIVSGAWYDENG
+255 
-270 APLAKMPPLNLWRK
+270 
-284 GHLWTGDLNDFHFVN
+284 
-299 PKGFT
+299 
-304 MDQLKRTNPSD
+304 
-315 DMEGDLYAIILKNIT
+315 
-330 KEQGDDNMI
+330 
-339 YYGEDYYTGEEV
+339 
-351 MFRGKYSKILNGD
+351 
-364 NVLIIGQFIGLT
+364 
-376 EDDSPE
+376 
-382 LDVWRVELCN
+382 
-392 DRF
+392 

>member
-1 MSISAIKY
+1 MPISAIKY

-19 YAKRLKDDDLQDL
+19 YAKRLKNDDLQDL

-92 LLISKYEIRCIKK
+92 LLISKYEIRCIKR

-135 SIKSIDEFFK
+135 SIKSIDEFLK

-150 KYKKILKKYFENKDT
+150 KYKKILKKYFVNKDT

-202 DFTNFNSSDRLEKE
+202 DFTNILWIYRMKKYYNFSEDKIEKSIIDINYALKKNQILSLVKAKNIEELNEILKKTVYSNIATDDIYELECNMKK
-216 TYQESDGIKI
+216 YLHGLYIKNFKSNLLSINCIYSYLNLVELENKDIISIIEAVRYGI
-226 DKDKINNKVL
+226 DKEKLLKKLIN
-236 KFEND
+236 
-241 DGELCFTYLDDDGS
+241 
-255 YFDEIVSGAWYDENG
+255 
-270 APLAKMPPLNLWRK
+270 
-284 GHLWTGDLNDFHFVN
+284 
-299 PKGFT
+299 
-304 MDQLKRTNPSD
+304 
-315 DMEGDLYAIILKNIT
+315 
-330 KEQGDDNMI
+330 
-339 YYGEDYYTGEEV
+339 
-351 MFRGKYSKILNGD
+351 
-364 NVLIIGQFIGLT
+364 
-376 EDDSPE
+376 
-382 LDVWRVELCN
+382 
-392 DRF
+392 

>member
-19 YAKRLKDDDLQDL
+19 YAKRLKNDDLQDL

-52 NVLSEDADREQIEK
+52 NILSEDADREQIEK

-179 YLKSIYNSAGNNKNL
+179 YLKSIYNSEGNNKNL

-202 DFTNFNSSDRLEKE
+202 DFTNILWIYRMKKYYNFSEDKIEKSIIDINYALKKNQILLLVKAKNIEELNELLKKTVYSNIATDDIYELECNMKK
-216 TYQESDGIKI
+216 YLHGLYIKNFKSNLLSINCIYSYLNLVELENKDIISIIEAVRYGI
-226 DKDKINNKVL
+226 DKEKLLKKLIN
-236 KFEND
+236 
-241 DGELCFTYLDDDGS
+241 
-255 YFDEIVSGAWYDENG
+255 
-270 APLAKMPPLNLWRK
+270 
-284 GHLWTGDLNDFHFVN
+284 
-299 PKGFT
+299 
-304 MDQLKRTNPSD
+304 
-315 DMEGDLYAIILKNIT
+315 
-330 KEQGDDNMI
+330 
-339 YYGEDYYTGEEV
+339 
-351 MFRGKYSKILNGD
+351 
-364 NVLIIGQFIGLT
+364 
-376 EDDSPE
+376 
-382 LDVWRVELCN
+382 
-392 DRF
+392 